1 MLTMFAVAGP
11 VPDAAE
17 SGALRHEPAGGRR
30 RRALAGKA
38 APAAQPRRTPA
49 PRAGAAL
56 MQRGLYTAGFTLYM
70 VAIIEICSVKPGVR
84 RAARRLAAA
93 ERDGHVTGR
102 RLRHPRE
109 RRLSRGPGGA
119 GARTA
124 SAPRAHAE
132 RVLGGVCHAGSS

>member
-1 MLTMFAVAGP
+1 MLTMCAVAGP

-56 MQRGLYTAGFTLYM
+56 ML
-70 VAIIEICSVKPGVR
+70 SGVR

>member
-56 MQRGLYTAGFTLYM
+56 MHP
-70 VAIIEICSVKPGVR
+70 PGV
-84 RAARRLAAA
+84 AGQHGGSQQPSGTGMSPA
-93 ERDGHVTGR
+93 GGYVT
-102 RLRHPRE
+102 LE
-109 RRLSRGPGGA
+109 S
-119 GARTA
+119 
-124 SAPRAHAE
+124 
-132 RVLGGVCHAGSS
+132 GVCPEVRAELVREPRLPRVRTRSECWAACATQAAPNHH